1 MAAIPDDGIGL
12 SFGNDEWKTAAS
24 HYVFHRKWYEL
35 TGIYPDVFVHFGID
49 GYSIKVMEALD
60 RGRIK
65 YLPKVTIAHLHFR
78 NGKAVQDKTYDEERE
93 SGDGRQ
99 ALEDAVRTHLPR
111 DVEILKAYLSQ

>member
-1 MAAIPDDGIGL
+1 
-12 SFGNDEWKTAAS
+12 
-24 HYVFHRKWYEL
+24 
-35 TGIYPDVFVHFGID
+35 
-49 GYSIKVMEALD
+49 LD